1 LTAINDIIQ
10 QRKEK
15 IVEREDLIKELDKE
29 LLDMYIELEYF
40 MDRKV
45 RENQ

>member
-1 LTAINDIIQ
+1 LTTIDDIIQ
-10 QRKEK
+10 QRKDK
-15 IVEREDLIKELDKE
+15 INEREDKIKELDNE

-40 MDRKV
+40 MDRKG